1 MIRGGTGAVGAVWR
15 GGVGFERLLEVE
27 RLDFRT

>member
-15 GGVGFERLLEVE
+15 GVGFERLLEVE
-27 RLDFRT
+27 CLDFRT